1 MPYYVDGDVKLSQ
14 TNAILR
20 HISRK
25 NGLDGKTDA
34 EKDRVDLME
43 SEVMDLRN
51 GFVRLSYNPD
61 FENLKADYIKGLDQ
75 VPRL

>member
-1 MPYYVDGDVKLSQ
+1 MKLTQ

-25 NGLDGKTDA
+25 NGLDGKTEA
-34 EKDRVDLME
+34 EKDRVDLIE
-43 SEVMDLRN
+43 NEIMDFRN

-61 FENLKADYIKGLDQ
+61 FVSLIVHGSPLN
-75 VPRL
+75 